1 MKVYVFKDVFMQKI
15 NSWEEFSYNYGK
27 VGL

>member
-1 MKVYVFKDVFMQKI
+1 MKVYVFNGVIMQKI
-15 NSWEEFSYNYGK
+15 NSWEEFSYDYGK